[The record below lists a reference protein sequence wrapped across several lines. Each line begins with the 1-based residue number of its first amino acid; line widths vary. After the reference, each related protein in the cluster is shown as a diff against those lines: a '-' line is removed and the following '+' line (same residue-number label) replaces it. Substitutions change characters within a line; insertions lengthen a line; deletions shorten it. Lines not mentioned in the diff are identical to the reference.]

1 MFWDPVFLLQNEKN
15 ETFYIKKSG
24 LRGKKLYV
32 HKTKVDF
39 IPRGTLP
46 QSFVCEALQL
56 HLCIFCVRTIPTQSD
71 ASRGISAILP
81 NLSPK

>member
-1 MFWDPVFLLQNEKN
+1 MDRALSYMFWDPVFLLQNEKN

-39 IPRGTLP
+39 LP
-46 QSFVCEALQL
+46 
-56 HLCIFCVRTIPTQSD
+56 
-71 ASRGISAILP
+71 
-81 NLSPK
+81 

>member
-15 ETFYIKKSG
+15 ETFYIKKSD

-39 IPRGTLP
+39 LP
-46 QSFVCEALQL
+46 
-56 HLCIFCVRTIPTQSD
+56 
-71 ASRGISAILP
+71 
-81 NLSPK
+81 